1 MEEIEGRFE
10 LIRIAV
16 HLGDYEVID
25 TQIRRLRNMSTDK
38 LMHGIL
44 YELEGKNFRQ
54 ALYMMKDYAET
65 LRDDFFNPPISET
78 ATPATSPTPTQ
89 HRFTDPVATP
99 TRTSTSTPAH
109 SHATST
115 SPQTQHPE
123 AVTAA
128 EPSPMTHPTTPEPV
142 NQPEPGKPEPDLFN
156 LANPT
161 SSEAGEEHSMTLDEM
176 LAMTKESA
184 TDPRRY
190 QAPEPVEKSEPEP
203 VAKSEPEIK
212 PEPEPEPELELEP
225 KPEPEA
231 STIVPSSEAQVAEFV
246 MPEPTPSSGEPDPL
260 FTLDQDIA
268 SAPTPKPKPEPKTT
282 VPRSSKPADPTP
294 LPETQQEEVVPSS
307 PMDMTPLFGGG
318 NDLELGDDLLTF
330 PPVSG
335 EDEASTEV
343 SDTVEEPVEATA
355 MGLDT
360 GIFALE
366 EPGFFEMETPVVQE
380 AEPEPEVVSVSAPMT
395 EPTPP
400 IVEATVTSV
409 VSAEEPSPIQEP
421 AAVPEPTESLEPT
434 PVIEEAVAE
443 STSEPDAVSPEIVE
457 EDPRPRRWEFEPDE
471 DDVLYEKFSYMGQK
485 FRIMMHRYPLKEEVE
500 EGVIDEVRDFI
511 HMVSVRDYSESQV
524 EAAIA
529 RYQELKEQGRIVDA
543 AQMLIAA
550 ATTESK
556 FAQFM
561 LARELFKGEVLQQDF
576 PESFTQINRLAE
588 EDYPEA
594 ICDLGQLYEYGIG
607 INKNK
612 QHALL
617 LYEEAAQIGV
627 ERAQR
632 HYDRLRGSNPLQSIK
647 SLTSAL
653 LRKKK

>member
-38 LMHGIL
+38 HLHAIL

-78 ATPATSPTPTQ
+78 VVPVTPPAPAE
-89 HRFTDPVATP
+89 HRFADRVATP
-99 TRTSTSTPAH
+99 TETHASTSSHSHTTSTSSPARHPETVPAPEPAH
-109 SHATST
+109 
-115 SPQTQHPE
+115 QL
-123 AVTAA
+123 
-128 EPSPMTHPTTPEPV
+128 EPT
-142 NQPEPGKPEPDLFN
+142 KPEPDLFN
-156 LANPT
+156 LTNSGQAEP
-161 SSEAGEEHSMTLDEM
+161 EGARLITLDEM
-176 LAMTKESA
+176 LEMTKESA

-190 QAPEPVEKSEPEP
+190 QAPEPAKNPKPEPEVPATAPSPEPRAAEPTVPETVVPSGELDPLFTLDQNIVSEPKP
-203 VAKSEPEIK
+203 KPKPK
-212 PEPEPEPELELEP
+212 PEPEPEP
-225 KPEPEA
+225 
-231 STIVPSSEAQVAEFV
+231 QVA
-246 MPEPTPSSGEPDPL
+246 
-260 FTLDQDIA
+260 TLH
-268 SAPTPKPKPEPKTT
+268 
-282 VPRSSKPADPTP
+282 SSKPADPTP
-294 LPETQQEEVVPSS
+294 PLETQQEEVVSSS

-318 NDLELGDDLLTF
+318 DDLGLGDDLLTF
-330 PPVSG
+330 PPVLDV
-335 EDEASTEV
+335 EEIPAETP
-343 SDTVEEPVEATA
+343 DTVEEPMDEMG

-360 GIFALE
+360 GIFTLD
-366 EPGFFEMETPVVQE
+366 EPGFFEMETPVIQE
-380 AEPEPEVVSVSAPMT
+380 TAPEVVPVPVRESVPVIAEPDETPVASVEELPSVLEFDTTPEPTRVMEAAPEPE
-395 EPTPP
+395 
-400 IVEATVTSV
+400 
-409 VSAEEPSPIQEP
+409 EEL
-421 AAVPEPTESLEPT
+421 TESALEMDEVP
-434 PVIEEAVAE
+434 PA
-443 STSEPDAVSPEIVE
+443 IVE

-485 FRIMMHRYPLKEEVE
+485 FRNMMHQYVQREELEEGAIEEVK
-500 EGVIDEVRDFI
+500 DFI
-511 HMVSVRDYSESQV
+511 HMVSTQDYSESQV

-529 RYQELKEQGRIVDA
+529 RYQELKEQGRIAEA

-550 ATTESK
+550 ATTEST

-561 LARELFKGEVLQQDF
+561 LARELFKGEVLQQNF

-607 INKNK
+607 IGKNK
-612 QHALL
+612 RHALL
-617 LYEEAAQIGV
+617 LYEEAAQMEV

-632 HYDRLRGSNPLQSIK
+632 HYDRLRSSNPLQSIK
-647 SLTSAL
+647 SLTNAL